1 MLKERWALRIC
12 KLNFVACLT
21 ELVTITVTSLRGE
34 TGRKGSLV
42 AVLYADWMLGWYLL
56 GGMLQPKLTSRGVIW
71 FLVECQVI
79 SRMLLDESRGE
90 HNSPCVNS
98 TTTSMTSAQKVMGG
112 WGGGAVSWQAK
123 WYCTM
128 VPCLLMRRVQIE
140 LKRTVIVSRK
150 PLNSVQA
157 RNQILPQVHI
167 ALQITCCLYQ
177 LILFRSAAFSPFSST
192 AEVIQRHQLQLR
204 QSKRGRRCR
213 VRNGWP
219 EIRGKVL

>member
-1 MLKERWALRIC
+1 MSQK
-12 KLNFVACLT
+12 K
-21 ELVTITVTSLRGE
+21 
-34 TGRKGSLV
+34 
-42 AVLYADWMLGWYLL
+42 
-56 GGMLQPKLTSRGVIW
+56 P
-71 FLVECQVI
+71 FLVRFLAQTQYSWQTVLPPLQLTCFWARESTPSVYLYNTGKQTGSYIALFYSERFYTTCVI
-79 SRMLLDESRGE
+79 
-90 HNSPCVNS
+90 
-98 TTTSMTSAQKVMGG
+98 Q
-112 WGGGAVSWQAK
+112 GAVSWQAK

-140 LKRTVIVSRK
+140 LNRTVIVSRK

>member
-1 MLKERWALRIC
+1 
-12 KLNFVACLT
+12 
-21 ELVTITVTSLRGE
+21 
-34 TGRKGSLV
+34 
-42 AVLYADWMLGWYLL
+42 
-56 GGMLQPKLTSRGVIW
+56 MLQPKLTSRDVIW
-71 FLVECQVI
+71 FLVECQVM

-112 WGGGAVSWQAK
+112 GAVSRQAK
-123 WYCTM
+123 WYWTM
-128 VPCLLMRRVQIE
+128 MPCLLMRRVQTE
-140 LKRTVIVSRK
+140 LNRTVIVSRK

-177 LILFRSAAFSPFSST
+177 QILFRSAAFSPFSST
-192 AEVIQRHQLQLR
+192 AEVIQRHQLQSR
-204 QSKRGRRCR
+204 QSKQGRRCR

>member
-34 TGRKGSLV
+34 RGRKGSLV

-98 TTTSMTSAQKVMGG
+98 TTTSMTSAQK
-112 WGGGAVSWQAK
+112 AK

-140 LKRTVIVSRK
+140 LNRTVIVSRK

>member
-1 MLKERWALRIC
+1 MKFESACEGHDDSIRWQQLPVYHNRGPMLKERWALRIC

-34 TGRKGSLV
+34 RGRKGSLV
-42 AVLYADWMLGWYLL
+42 AVLYADWTLGWYLL

-112 WGGGAVSWQAK
+112 GVGSCVLTSQMVLHHGAMFTHEKSSNRIKQD
-123 WYCTM
+123 
-128 VPCLLMRRVQIE
+128 R
-140 LKRTVIVSRK
+140 
-150 PLNSVQA
+150 NSQ
-157 RNQILPQVHI
+157 
-167 ALQITCCLYQ
+167 
-177 LILFRSAAFSPFSST
+177 
-192 AEVIQRHQLQLR
+192 
-204 QSKRGRRCR
+204 
-213 VRNGWP
+213 
-219 EIRGKVL
+219 

>member
-1 MLKERWALRIC
+1 MKAEGNIIHLVSTALQQ
-12 KLNFVACLT
+12 AWHQP
-21 ELVTITVTSLRGE
+21 
-34 TGRKGSLV
+34 RKWWV
-42 AVLYADWMLGWYLL
+42 
-56 GGMLQPKLTSRGVIW
+56 GVG
-71 FLVECQVI
+71 V
-79 SRMLLDESRGE
+79 
-90 HNSPCVNS
+90 
-98 TTTSMTSAQKVMGG
+98 
-112 WGGGAVSWQAK
+112 GGGAVSWQAK

-140 LKRTVIVSRK
+140 LNRTVIVSRK